1 VPPVTRYAKR
11 GNVSIAY
18 QVFGDGPF
26 DVVFV
31 PGFISHLDMFWEIP
45 TIARMWQRLASFAR
59 VITFDKRGTGL
70 SERSVGIPTL
80 EERMDDLHAVMDAV
94 GSKRAALVGISE
106 GGPMSL
112 TFAAMHPDR
121 TIALVL
127 WGSFARVLH
136 APDYPVGMD
145 ETMVERSLRWVE
157 KVWGT
162 GQAAGALIFSAAAG
176 DSALLEL
183 VGRAERSAATPATAL
198 AALRFGT
205 ACDIR
210 DVLSAIA
217 VPTLVVHRQG
227 DPFVPLDLGRYL
239 AARIPGAR
247 MLELPGD
254 FHIGA
259 AADSN
264 DDALDEIQEFLTG
277 VRPERA
283 PDVDRVLA
291 TILFTDIVGSTVKA
305 AELGDRAWRDLLDA
319 HDAAVRA
326 EFARARGREVNRTGD
341 GFVAAFD
348 GPARAIRCA
357 QAITGAA
364 RRLGLAVRTGLH
376 TGECTVRVEDLSG
389 LAVHIGARVAGLA
402 GPDEVLVTSTVR
414 DLVLGAGFRFEDRGK
429 HSLRGVPGEWQIL
442 AVAAT

>member
-1 VPPVTRYAKR
+1 
-11 GNVSIAY
+11 
-18 QVFGDGPF
+18 
-26 DVVFV
+26 
-31 PGFISHLDMFWEIP
+31 
-45 TIARMWQRLASFAR
+45 
-59 VITFDKRGTGL
+59 
-70 SERSVGIPTL
+70 
-80 EERMDDLHAVMDAV
+80 
-94 GSKRAALVGISE
+94 
-106 GGPMSL
+106 
-112 TFAAMHPDR
+112 
-121 TIALVL
+121 
-127 WGSFARVLH
+127 
-136 APDYPVGMD
+136 
-145 ETMVERSLRWVE
+145 
-157 KVWGT
+157 
-162 GQAAGALIFSAAAG
+162 
-176 DSALLEL
+176 
-183 VGRAERSAATPATAL
+183 
-198 AALRFGT
+198 
-205 ACDIR
+205 
-210 DVLSAIA
+210 
-217 VPTLVVHRQG
+217 
-227 DPFVPLDLGRYL
+227 
-239 AARIPGAR
+239 

>member
-1 VPPVTRYAKR
+1 RASTRVARSSPPTRTICRRWLASGMVAICCCDDVSEYCPQTAPWPRRRLNDSASAARCCAPCVARACCRAVGGYRTAPNCAARYTPFWRVRGRPWSVCRLTISVANASQSTCLGYPSAATRAGRAECRWTSNRFPRTAASPERWTDCPRRGARVARRLSRRYRDRVPPVTRYAKR

-70 SERSVGIPTL
+70 SEGSVGIPTL

-198 AALRFGT
+198 AALQFGT

-217 VPTLVVHRQG
+217 VPT
-227 DPFVPLDLGRYL
+227 
-239 AARIPGAR
+239 
-247 MLELPGD
+247 
-254 FHIGA
+254 
-259 AADSN
+259 
-264 DDALDEIQEFLTG
+264 
-277 VRPERA
+277 
-283 PDVDRVLA
+283 
-291 TILFTDIVGSTVKA
+291 
-305 AELGDRAWRDLLDA
+305 
-319 HDAAVRA
+319 
-326 EFARARGREVNRTGD
+326 
-341 GFVAAFD
+341 
-348 GPARAIRCA
+348 
-357 QAITGAA
+357 
-364 RRLGLAVRTGLH
+364 
-376 TGECTVRVEDLSG
+376 
-389 LAVHIGARVAGLA
+389 
-402 GPDEVLVTSTVR
+402 
-414 DLVLGAGFRFEDRGK
+414 
-429 HSLRGVPGEWQIL
+429 
-442 AVAAT
+442 